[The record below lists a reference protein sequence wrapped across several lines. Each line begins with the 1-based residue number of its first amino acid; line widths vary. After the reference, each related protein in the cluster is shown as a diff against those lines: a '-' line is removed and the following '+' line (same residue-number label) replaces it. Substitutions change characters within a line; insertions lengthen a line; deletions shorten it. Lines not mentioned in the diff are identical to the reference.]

1 MKTKQVSIRL
11 FPLLI
16 IILVIIAIIITA
28 IVVLNRTGNEKKD
41 EIIHQYAGSGT
52 VDDPYRIEK
61 VEDFIKL
68 LRNIANGTTY
78 KDTYFKLINRL
89 DFQDD
94 SSYLDINDTTYG
106 DLNADGNIDGVKLEL
121 TTGNGFYGV
130 IDEES
135 SSFEGNF
142 NGDNKTI
149 TNLIMNIPEG
159 NTKTNIGLFENNKG
173 TISNLRIIG
182 NITTTN
188 EYIENINMNIGMLA
202 SRNEG
207 TIQSC
212 RIEGNIK
219 VLENAENANILI
231 GGIVGE
237 NVGTILDSS
246 SSVNIESN
254 CQKAGITARNT
265 VDSNILNSGV
275 ITNCSNNGEIKETSN
290 SNNYTAGIVAEN
302 NGVLTSCTN
311 NGKVEAKIA
320 GRNCMFFIW
329 KYSFLSKHSKS

>member
-11 FPLLI
+11 FPILI
-16 IILVIIAIIITA
+16 IFILIIAITVTV
-28 IVVLNRTGNEKKD
+28 IVILNTKDNKKQD

-61 VEDFIKL
+61 VEDFVKL
-68 LRNIANGTTY
+68 LRNVANGTTY
-78 KDTYFKLINRL
+78 RDTYFKLINKI

-106 DLNADGNIDGVKLEL
+106 DINSDGNIDGIKIEL
-121 TTGNGFYGV
+121 TTGNAFYG
-130 IDEES
+130 IINNNTN
-135 SSFEGNF
+135 SFEGNF

-149 TNLIMNIPEG
+149 TNLIINIPEG
-159 NTKTNIGLFENNKG
+159 NNTTNIGLFGNNKG
-173 TISNLRIIG
+173 TICNLRIIG

-188 EYIENINMNIGMLA
+188 EYIENINMNIGILA
-202 SRNEG
+202 ARNEG

-212 RIEGNIK
+212 RIEGSIK
-219 VLENAENANILI
+219 VLENSENANILI
-231 GGIVGE
+231 GGMVGE

-254 CQKAGITARNT
+254 CQKAGITAKNT
-265 VDSNILNSGV
+265 VDSNVANSGI
-275 ITNCSNNGEIKETSN
+275 ITNCSNNGEIKETNN

-311 NGKVEAKIA
+311 NGKIEAKIA
-320 GRNCMFFIW
+320 GRNCVFFDW
-329 KYSFLSKHSKS
+329 KYSFLPKHCKS